1 MKKNEGIKLKINQE
15 ITKKHK
21 KEDKSTMLFAEC
33 TCGEKI
39 LVIPDVAAMS
49 RAVKN
54 HITKHKNANEEFL
67 IEHIFKAASKQMH
80 K

>member
-1 MKKNEGIKLKINQE
+1 MKVIKLKINQE

-21 KEDKSTMLFAEC
+21 KEDESTMLFAEC
-33 TCGEKI
+33 NCGAKI
-39 LVIPDVAAMS
+39 LVIPDVAAIS

-54 HITKHKNANEEFL
+54 HITKHKNANEQFL
-67 IEHIFKAASKQMH
+67 IEQIFKAASKQMH